1 MPDTSTTQSSKERLM
16 SDLHSV
22 VADAEALLRAT
33 AGQVGEGSSELR
45 AKVQASLDRARRHLH
60 DLQDAAIDK
69 AKAAGRATDNYV
81 HENPWQSI
89 GVAAAVGVLLGML
102 IARR

>member
-1 MPDTSTTQSSKERLM
+1 MADTSTTQSSKERLM
-16 SDLHSV
+16 SELHSV

-60 DLQDAAIDK
+60 DLQDAAVDK
-69 AKAAGRATDNYV
+69 AKAAGRATDHYV

>member
-1 MPDTSTTQSSKERLM
+1 MSDTVQTQKDRLM
-16 SDLHSV
+16 RDLHSV
-22 VADAEALLRAT
+22 VAEAEALLKAT
-33 AGQVGEGSSELR
+33 AGQIGEGSTELR
-45 AKVQASLDRARRHLH
+45 AKVQASLDRATRHLH
-60 DLQDAAIDK
+60 DLQDAAVDK
-69 AKAAGRATDNYV
+69 AKAAGRATDHYV